1 MPDGPVCAACHAAA
15 VRSRGSCAACGA
27 NRLLP
32 GMDGAGRRL
41 CSPCAGIDEDF
52 TCPRC
57 GTEWNLVNG
66 ICEWCQL
73 ADLLD
78 ELLVGDVDLQAL
90 RARLLQAAR
99 PDRIVIWLYAPHAR
113 DLLQG
118 LASGAVPLTHA
129 GLDAVENRRSADHV
143 RGLLVAVGLLPKRD
157 DGLARFDRWVANHL
171 AEHAGTADELKMLS
185 LFAIWQLRPELVKR
199 ARGEAVSEGQLNG
212 ATQRIRVAGALLA
225 WLRARGRELPVC
237 TQADVDAWFASP
249 PSTRVHA
256 VPFLR
261 WAMATRRAPKLK
273 LTRRQFGNAPVLNQ
287 AKRLEI
293 LRRLLDPSTGSLEHR
308 VAAMMLVLLGQPF
321 TRTAALTLSDVVVD
335 GEEVSVR
342 LGAGFTPVPPPFA
355 GMVTDLIGGRPNLN
369 TASNPKSPFLF
380 PGRSADKPLLPST
393 LRSAAIQMG
402 IDITGARTGALR
414 QLVLD
419 CPPPVVAEALGYS
432 YQAIDRHAQRAG
444 SPWSSYAALRAQRP
458 GVYSS
463 GGVRTP
469 S

>member
-1 MPDGPVCAACHAAA
+1 
-15 VRSRGSCAACGA
+15 
-27 NRLLP
+27 
-32 GMDGAGRRL
+32 MDGAGRRL

-57 GTEWNLVNG
+57 DTEWNLVNG

-287 AKRLEI
+287 AERLEI

-321 TRTAALTLSDVVVD
+321 TRTAALTLSDVVVE

-342 LGAGFTPVPPPFA
+342 LGAGFAPVPPPFA
-355 GMVTDLIGGRPNLN
+355 GMLTDLVGGRPNLN
-369 TASNPKSPFLF
+369 TASNPTSPFLF
-380 PGRSADKPLLPST
+380 PGRSADKHLLPST
-393 LRSAAIQMG
+393 LRTAAIQMG

-458 GVYSS
+458 GIYSS